1 MEIRR
6 ATAADLAVVAEH
18 RVAFVA
24 EVRGLAAD
32 DLDADFVEGTTAF
45 VRDGIADRSLVTWL
59 GLDGGE
65 LLGLVSLRLQP
76 VPPLPDEPRP
86 HDGYVLNMY
95 VAPRARSRGVGRR
108 LLDACMASADEL
120 GVRRFH
126 LVATD
131 DGRPLYESAGFAANP
146 TVLERR
152 VPAPPR

>member
-6 ATAADLAVVAEH
+6 ATVADLATVVDH

-32 DLDADFVEGTTAF
+32 QVDAAFVEATAAF
-45 VRDGIADRSLVTWL
+45 VRQGFADGSLPTWL
-59 GLDGGE
+59 AVDGDE
-65 LLGLVSLRLQP
+65 LLGLVSLQLQR
-76 VPPLPDEPRP
+76 VPPRPGELRP

-95 VAPRARSRGVGRR
+95 VLPGARSRGVGRR
-108 LLDACMASADEL
+108 LLDACLASADEL

-131 DGRPLYESAGFAANP
+131 DGRPLYESAGFAVNP
-146 TVLERR
+146 TVLERA
-152 VPAPPR
+152 VAPPT